1 MPLAASSDSPQNTFC
16 AEQDESRKLSTQ
28 ARPLTALLTMQSQPE
43 IQRVATELL
52 ASKGLRLIS
61 CNSVQTL
68 WAGYGHICQIK
79 ASSNNTGALQSLIFK
94 YVSPPSSKNNKN
106 VHSPAEGHIRK
117 ILSYQVE
124 QYFYTSLAPEM
135 SKEIAVASCLAGVS
149 TVAQGASTTGMVMDD
164 LRESFPVAG
173 EKRAELND
181 TQVYAA
187 LQWLANFHG
196 FWWSRAGEV
205 RRAARVR
212 PPLEHFKQHKSAE
225 LGPQTGVWLNGGYT
239 YLATR
244 RKEYDELKMDEDS
257 EWSSALCE
265 PVGSGGASVA
275 ELAAGL
281 LSSSAARGY
290 QTLIHGDVKSEN
302 LFTTIKGDAVAFFD
316 FQYVGLGF
324 GVCDLAK
331 LFTCSVPLS
340 MLVDDDE
347 ALPTASTL
355 EMQQG
360 EETLLRKYHDQLQ
373 RTSGKRYDWSLFLRH
388 WETALVDWL
397 RFQASWGFWGNSG
410 WLQARVRS
418 ILGGTEWL
426 AWIKSAYTA
435 SERNWRN

>member
-1 MPLAASSDSPQNTFC
+1 MG
-16 AEQDESRKLSTQ
+16 
-28 ARPLTALLTMQSQPE
+28 SQPE
-43 IQRVATELL
+43 VQRVATELL

-68 WAGYGHICQIK
+68 WAGYGHICQVK
-79 ASSNNTGALQSLIFK
+79 ACSNNTGASQSLIFK
-94 YVSPPSSKNNKN
+94 YVSPPSSKSNKN
-106 VHSPAEGHIRK
+106 VRSPDEGHTRK

-124 QYFYTSLAPEM
+124 QYFYTYLAPQM
-135 SKEIAVASCLAGVS
+135 PKEIAVASCLASVN
-149 TVAQGASTTGMVMDD
+149 TAANGANAVGMVMND
-164 LRESFPVAG
+164 LRDPFPVAG
-173 EKRAELND
+173 EKRVELND

-187 LQWLANFHG
+187 LRWLANFHG
-196 FWWSRAGEV
+196 FWWSRADEV
-205 RRAARVR
+205 RRAARIR
-212 PPLEHFKQHKSAE
+212 PPLEHFKQHNSTE
-225 LGPQTGVWLNGGYT
+225 LGPQAGVWLNGGYT

-244 RKEYDELKMDEDS
+244 RKEYDGLKMDEDS

-265 PVGSGGASVA
+265 PGGSGKTSVA
-275 ELAAGL
+275 ELAAEF

-290 QTLIHGDVKSEN
+290 QTLIHGDVKSGN
-302 LFTTIKGDAVAFFD
+302 LFITTKGDAVAFFD
-316 FQYVGLGF
+316 FQYVGLGH

-331 LFTCSVPLS
+331 LFTCSVPLR
-340 MLVDDDE
+340 MLVGDDE

-360 EETLLRKYHDQLQ
+360 EEILLRKYHDQLQ

-397 RFQASWGFWGNSG
+397 RFQASWGFWGNSE
-410 WLQARVRS
+410 WLEARVRS
-418 ILGGTEWL
+418 ILGGAEWP